1 MRFTI
6 DTPEQME
13 ELGARIAR
21 QLSAGD
27 VVALTGELGAGKT
40 TLTRGLGHALGVR
53 GAVASPT
60 FVLARTHP
68 RQDAAPLV
76 HVDAYRLAD
85 AAELEDLDIDF
96 EGSIVVVEWAEGMLD
111 GVAESWL
118 AVQIDRPKGA
128 TGAPAVFDDV
138 AEPREVTITGHGPR
152 WSALTL

>member
-1 MRFTI
+1 MRVTI
-6 DTPEQME
+6 DTPERME

-21 QLSAGD
+21 QLVAGD
-27 VVALTGELGAGKT
+27 VVALNGELGAGKT

-68 RQDAAPLV
+68 RPDAAPLV
-76 HVDAYRLAD
+76 HVDAYRLSD

-96 EGSIVVVEWAEGMLD
+96 DGSIVVVEWAEGMLD

-128 TGAPAVFDDV
+128 AGAKGVFDDA

-152 WSALTL
+152 WNTFTL